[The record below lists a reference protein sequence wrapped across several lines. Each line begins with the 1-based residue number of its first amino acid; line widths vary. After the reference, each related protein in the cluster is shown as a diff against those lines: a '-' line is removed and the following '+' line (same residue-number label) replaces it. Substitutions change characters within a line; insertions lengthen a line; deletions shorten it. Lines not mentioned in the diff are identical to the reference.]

1 MRRQLLSVLFV
12 ALIAAPLS
20 GARAEVFSYTDAQGN
35 LHFVDSEAKIP
46 PEYRTE
52 KKTIELPAHA
62 APAGDIPEPEPEA
75 GADESSG
82 PAAGDAA
89 RAAPLG
95 RDRDGH
101 DEQWW
106 QRRKEKLEAKKRR
119 IEAELAK
126 LDDAAPIN
134 VQGFYTRKALYE
146 RGQKKE
152 RLEKELAEVEA
163 QIAGLREEA
172 RRAGAPPGW
181 LR

>member
-1 MRRQLLSVLFV
+1 MIAGPV
-12 ALIAAPLS
+12 APVH
-20 GARAEVFSYTDAQGN
+20 AEVFSYTDAEGN
-35 LHFVDSEAKIP
+35 VHFVDSEAKIP
-46 PEYRTE
+46 PEHRTR
-52 KKTIELPAHA
+52 KKTVELPALP
-62 APAGDIPEPEPEA
+62 APAADVSEPEVA
-75 GADESSG
+75 ADDESVPG
-82 PAAGDAA
+82 PSA
-89 RAAPLG
+89 RAKPVE

-106 QRRKEKLEAKKRR
+106 RRRRAKLEAKKER

-126 LDDAAPIN
+126 LEDAAPIN

-152 RLEKELAEVEA
+152 RLQKELAGVEA
-163 QIAGLREEA
+163 QIAGLGEEA